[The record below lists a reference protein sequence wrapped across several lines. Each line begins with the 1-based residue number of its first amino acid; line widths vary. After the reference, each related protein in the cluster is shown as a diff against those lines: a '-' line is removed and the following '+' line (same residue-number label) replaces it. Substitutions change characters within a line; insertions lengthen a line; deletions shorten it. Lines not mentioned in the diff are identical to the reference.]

1 MKRRTTAEIDAIL
14 QAGKAFV
21 DSLPYKV
28 SLREVFYHL
37 LQKGLLRNKADY
49 GNWKGYATDA
59 RKDWRFGWRPDTLID
74 GGREIIVS
82 ASPSD
87 AADQL
92 ATLPYYIDIRPDLY
106 SGQAAV
112 PFLIYE
118 AGGSTGQFSHHAPW
132 CDHAPLR
139 GDASVP
145 HKWAIAE
152 RIAELA
158 ECYGLPV
165 HVGYFGDYDPKG
177 MKIPQSAMADV
188 LPWIERI
195 RPGTEVMFTRFGLN
209 EGDNVRYDIPE
220 KPEKPGTYEWQALT
234 PEQGEAVIK
243 GALSAMVDMD
253 EIERRIGDAE
263 ADTME
268 LRTKVADALEALL

>member
-1 MKRRTTAEIDAIL
+1 MKRRTRAEIDGIL

-37 LQKGLLRNKADY
+37 LQKGLLRDKADY
-49 GNWKGYATDA
+49 GNWKGYATEA
-59 RKDWRFGWRPDTLID
+59 RKNWHLGWRPDTLID
-74 GGREIIVS
+74 GGREIIIS

-158 ECYGLPV
+158 ECYCLPV

-177 MKIPQSAMADV
+177 LKIPQSAMADI

-209 EGDNVRYDIPE
+209 EGDNVRYNIPE

-243 GALSAMVDMD
+243 GALSAMVDKD

-263 ADTME
+263 ADTVE
-268 LRTKVADALEALL
+268 LRTKVAVALEKLQ